1 MNKKWIFLII
11 IFLML
16 SVIGTLGYAYISS
29 DNKSTV
35 DVIFTRA
42 EELYNQKK
50 YISALKYYQL
60 FLSQDE
66 ADEVAKGLA
75 QQRLAAIE
83 ENLQNQKRIEGLLE
97 KALTAF
103 EDKNFL
109 TPEEDNATGYTLQ
122 ILQIDP
128 DNTTA
133 LLLKESMIQ
142 HYTEQAKRDERRG
155 RLSRAIEKYES
166 ALQIMPEN
174 KEIHDKR
181 AELMQ
186 TAGIR

>member
-11 IFLML
+11 IFLL
-16 SVIGTLGYAYISS
+16 VSVIGTLSYAYISS
-29 DNKSTV
+29 DNKSAV

-66 ADEVAKGLA
+66 VDEVAKGLA

-83 ENLQNQKRIEGLLE
+83 KNLQNQKLIEELLE

-109 TPEEDNATGYTLQ
+109 TPEDDTATG
-122 ILQIDP
+122 
-128 DNTTA
+128 
-133 LLLKESMIQ
+133 
-142 HYTEQAKRDERRG
+142 
-155 RLSRAIEKYES
+155 
-166 ALQIMPEN
+166 
-174 KEIHDKR
+174 
-181 AELMQ
+181 
-186 TAGIR
+186 